1 MGNAN
6 SCNDVINIMEN
17 NCCCKTIE
25 YLFDKFYPHT
35 MMLDTP
41 KIMYKDPHPESNE
54 TLIAQRINDNY
65 FASKI
70 QV

>member
-6 SCNDVINIMEN
+6 SCNDVIEIMES

-25 YLFDKFYPHT
+25 YLFDKLYPNT
-35 MMLDTP
+35 ILDTP
-41 KIMYKDPHPESNE
+41 KIMYKEPHPEPNQ
-54 TLIAQRINDNY
+54 TLIGQRINDNY
-65 FASKI
+65 FTSKI